1 MASMMEVSVAYAR
14 PGNPLWKRLSVPEG
28 STVADVLE
36 ASGLLEQC
44 PEIDLEK
51 AKIGVFGKLRK
62 PDAPVE
68 PGDRVEVYRPI
79 VADPKTVPRR
89 SQAA

>member
-1 MASMMEVSVAYAR
+1 MSSMMEVSVAYAR
-14 PGNPLWKRLSVPEG
+14 PGTPLWKRLEVPEG

-36 ASGLLEQC
+36 TSGLLEQC
-44 PEIDLEK
+44 PEIDLET

-62 PDAPVE
+62 PDAAVE

-79 VADPKTVPRR
+79 IADPKTVPRR
-89 SQAA
+89 RQAA